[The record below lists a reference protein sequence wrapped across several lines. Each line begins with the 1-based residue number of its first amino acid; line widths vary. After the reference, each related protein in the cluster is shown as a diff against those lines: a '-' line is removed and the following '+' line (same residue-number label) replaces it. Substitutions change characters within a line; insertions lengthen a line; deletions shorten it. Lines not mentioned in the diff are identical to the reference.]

1 MDEDQKLHIV
11 TFPWLAFGHIIPY
24 LELSKCVAKR
34 SHHISFTSTPHNI
47 ERLPPIP
54 QSLSPTINLVKL
66 NPPTIHGVP
75 PNAQA
80 TLDVPIDQAHLI
92 KKLMD
97 GLEGPLCSFLDQQDP
112 PPDWIIYDLLHHLV
126 PRLVRRFDL
135 PSAYFS
141 VMSGLTHSF
150 LGPPSVLLVPRDQTP
165 FTPEL
170 LLEVPPWVPFPTS

>member
-1 MDEDQKLHIV
+1 MPSQKKPPHLLH
-11 TFPWLAFGHIIPY
+11 LH
-24 LELSKCVAKR
+24 S
-34 SHHISFTSTPHNI
+34 SHHREAASYPSIS
-47 ERLPPIP
+47 IP
-54 QSLSPTINLVKL
+54 NHKSSQAQPTHH
-66 NPPTIHGVP
+66 PWRP
-75 PNAQA
+75 AQRSGHPY
-80 TLDVPIDQAHLI
+80 VPIDQAHLI

-150 LGPPSVLLVPRDQTP
+150 LGPPSVLLGPRDQTP